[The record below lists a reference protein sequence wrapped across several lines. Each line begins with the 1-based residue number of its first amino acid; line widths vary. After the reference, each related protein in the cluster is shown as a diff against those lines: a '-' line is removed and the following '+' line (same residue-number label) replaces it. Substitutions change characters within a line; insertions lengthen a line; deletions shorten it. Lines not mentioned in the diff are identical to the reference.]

1 MTRIL
6 LVDDHQLL
14 RHGLRRT
21 LEDAGFDVVAEA
33 GDGAEAVWLTELH
46 DPDLVLMD
54 VSMPVLDGIE
64 AARRI
69 HRRDPRQ
76 AVLML
81 TMHADAETAE
91 RALAAGAV
99 GYLVKDSTSDEVVAA
114 VHLAVDGET
123 VVSPDVAAAMLSEAG
138 HLDDEAALV
147 RHHRAAWSPDPYAV
161 RATPADGPATVAEL
175 TPAAGAPGAAGA
187 ALAVTAPA
195 DVDGILSPRERQV
208 LEAIASGLT
217 TKEAAR
223 QLYISVKTVKNH
235 LASIYEK
242 LDARDRT
249 QAILGA
255 ARLGIIRLP

>member
-21 LEDAGFDVVAEA
+21 LEDAGFDVVGEA
-33 GDGAEAVWLTELH
+33 GDGDAAVWMTETL

-81 TMHADAETAE
+81 TMHADAETAQ

-114 VHLAVDGET
+114 VSLAVDGEA
-123 VVSPDVAAAMLSEAG
+123 VVSPDVAAAMLVEAG
-138 HLDDEAALV
+138 HLVDEAALV
-147 RHHRAAWSPDPYAV
+147 RHRAAWSPDPDRAGPGTSSAV
-161 RATPADGPATVAEL
+161 DVS
-175 TPAAGAPGAAGA
+175 
-187 ALAVTAPA
+187 APA
-195 DVDGILSPRERQV
+195 EVDGILSRRERQV

-255 ARLGIIRLP
+255 ARLGIIKLPQ

>member
-21 LEDAGFDVVAEA
+21 LEDAGFDVVGEA
-33 GDGAEAVWLTELH
+33 GDGDAAVWMAETL

-76 AVLML
+76 AILML
-81 TMHADAETAE
+81 TMHADAETAR
-91 RALAAGAV
+91 RALDAGAI

-114 VHLAVDGET
+114 VTLAVDGET
-123 VVSPDVAAAMLSEAG
+123 VVSPDVAAAMLTEAG
-138 HLDDEAALV
+138 HLADDAALAS
-147 RHHRAAWSPDPYAV
+147 HRAAWSPDPYRGTDGAV
-161 RATPADGPATVAEL
+161 SPS
-175 TPAAGAPGAAGA
+175 GAIAV
-187 ALAVTAPA
+187 AVTAPA
-195 DVDGILSPRERQV
+195 DVDGVLSKREREV
-208 LEAIASGLT
+208 LEAIASGLN

-223 QLYISVKTVKNH
+223 QLFISVKTVKNH

-255 ARLGIIRLP
+255 ARLGIIRLPQ

>member
-21 LEDAGFDVVAEA
+21 LEDAGFDVVGEA
-33 GDGAEAVWLTELH
+33 GDGDAAVWMTETL

-81 TMHADAETAE
+81 TMHADAETAR
-91 RALAAGAV
+91 RALDAGAV

-114 VHLAVDGET
+114 VALAVDGEA

-138 HLDDEAALV
+138 HLADEAALV
-147 RHHRAAWSPDPYAV
+147 RHRAAWSPDPH
-161 RATPADGPATVAEL
+161 R
-175 TPAAGAPGAAGA
+175 GAAPVAVA
-187 ALAVTAPA
+187 APE
-195 DVDGILSPRERQV
+195 VDGVLSRREREV

-223 QLYISVKTVKNH
+223 QLFISVKTVKNH

-255 ARLGIIRLP
+255 ARLGIIKLPQ

>member
-21 LEDAGFDVVAEA
+21 LEDAGFEVVGEA
-33 GDGAEAVWLTELH
+33 GDGDAAVWMTETL

-99 GYLVKDSTSDEVVAA
+99 GYLVKDSTSDEVVQA
-114 VHLAVDGET
+114 VQLAVDGET
-123 VVSPDVAAAMLSEAG
+123 VVSPDVAAAMLAEAG
-138 HLDDEAALV
+138 QLVDEAALV
-147 RHHRAAWSPDPYAV
+147 RHRAAWSPDPN
-161 RATPADGPATVAEL
+161 R
-175 TPAAGAPGAAGA
+175 AGAGSSTSTTTVVVG
-187 ALAVTAPA
+187 APA
-195 DVDGILSPRERQV
+195 EVDGVLSRREREV

-255 ARLGIIRLP
+255 ARLGIIKLPQ

>member
-21 LEDAGFDVVAEA
+21 LEDAGFEVVGEA
-33 GDGAEAVWLTELH
+33 GDGDAAVWMTETL

-91 RALAAGAV
+91 RALTAGAV
-99 GYLVKDSTSDEVVAA
+99 GYLVKDSTSDEVVQA
-114 VHLAVDGET
+114 VALAVDGET
-123 VVSPDVAAAMLSEAG
+123 VVSPDVAAAMLAEAG
-138 HLDDEAALV
+138 HLVDEDALV
-147 RHHRAAWSPDPYAV
+147 RHRAAWSPDPQRTAGPSAPTAAV
-161 RATPADGPATVAEL
+161 
-175 TPAAGAPGAAGA
+175 
-187 ALAVTAPA
+187 AVSAPA
-195 DVDGILSPRERQV
+195 DVDGILSRRERQV

-223 QLYISVKTVKNH
+223 QLFISVKTVKNH
-235 LASIYEK
+235 LSSIYEK

-249 QAILGA
+249 QAVLKGL
-255 ARLGIIRLP
+255 RLGIIRLD

>member
-14 RHGLRRT
+14 RHGLRRI
-21 LEDAGFDVVAEA
+21 LEDAGFDVVGEA
-33 GDGAEAVWLTELH
+33 GDGDAAVWMTETL

-76 AVLML
+76 PVLML
-81 TMHADAETAE
+81 TMHADAETAQ
-91 RALAAGAV
+91 RALDAGAV

-114 VHLAVDGET
+114 VALAVDGET
-123 VVSPDVAAAMLSEAG
+123 VVSPDVAAAMLAEAG
-138 HLDDEAALV
+138 HLADEAAFV
-147 RHHRAAWSPDPYAV
+147 RHRAAWSPDPH
-161 RATPADGPATVAEL
+161 RST
-175 TPAAGAPGAAGA
+175 AAGTHPGIEGTAATA
-187 ALAVTAPA
+187 VAVTTPA
-195 DVDGILSPRERQV
+195 DVDGVLSRREREV

-223 QLYISVKTVKNH
+223 QLFISVKTVKNH

-255 ARLGIIRLP
+255 ARLGIIRLPQ

>member
-21 LEDAGFDVVAEA
+21 LEDAGFDVAGEA
-33 GDGAEAVWLTELH
+33 GDGDEAVWLTETL

-76 AVLML
+76 AILML
-81 TMHADAETAE
+81 TMHADAETAQ
-91 RALAAGAV
+91 RALDAGAI
-99 GYLVKDSTSDEVVAA
+99 GYLVKDSTSDQVVAA
-114 VHLAVDGET
+114 VRMAVDGET
-123 VVSPDVAAAMLSEAG
+123 VVSPDVAAAML
-138 HLDDEAALV
+138 DEADQLTDVDALL
-147 RHHRAAWSPDPYAV
+147 HHRATWPAGRPYAPGQTGGDPAMGTALSAV
-161 RATPADGPATVAEL
+161 SQLSAVATDVPRQAE
-175 TPAAGAPGAAGA
+175 A
-187 ALAVTAPA
+187 
-195 DVDGILSPRERQV
+195 ILSRREREV
-208 LEAIASGLT
+208 LEAIAAGLT

-223 QLYISVKTVKNH
+223 QLFISVKTVKNH

-249 QAILGA
+249 QAVLGA
-255 ARLGIIRLP
+255 ARLGIIRLT